1 MSFCHSPFPIGWN
14 SKSFDHDFQGPYQSD
29 QRLPLRTSLHSIPK
43 PLYNTSSHTMLL
55 SSNKHAFFS
64 LHAMSHA
71 LFSNSNTVPF
81 VPSYSFFKG
90 YGKSLTISPILVVAT
105 IIPYPLCARHWP
117 SDFSHLNLT
126 ALPVLLMRALRLRN
140 VKFLS

>member
-1 MSFCHSPFPIGWN
+1 
-14 SKSFDHDFQGPYQSD
+14 
-29 QRLPLRTSLHSIPK
+29 
-43 PLYNTSSHTMLL
+43 MLL
-55 SSNKHAFFS
+55 SSNKHAFVS
-64 LHAMSHA
+64 LHAVSHA

-90 YGKSLTISPILVVAT
+90 YGKSLKISPILVVAT
-105 IIPYPLCARHWP
+105 IIQYPLYARHLP
-117 SDFSHLNLT
+117 SDFSHLNLI